1 MVSLVSLSHLL
12 IVEIFFLGWCNFYLF
27 LRWVCDFKEVEA
39 RSKAGYRR
47 VGLATDIC
55 ALTSEDCQKIRRYWE
70 FISLIL
76 PQRCKRGSISVV
88 RKLMSTY
95 GFFPILDRN
104 QIQNF
109 FFVLS
114 KKWSLIKLFGFNNS
128 MVLKFFFL
136 YNSTKYVNIP
146 FIYFLFIS
154 WYLKLSWLGG
164 VSGCQ
169 GFSRPTSKDR

>member
-1 MVSLVSLSHLL
+1 MA
-12 IVEIFFLGWCNFYLF
+12 I
-27 LRWVCDFKEVEA
+27 
-39 RSKAGYRR
+39 
-47 VGLATDIC
+47 DIC
-55 ALTSEDCQKIRRYWE
+55 ALTSEDCQKIYRYWE
-70 FISLIL
+70 FISVSSYHKDAKGDPFQL
-76 PQRCKRGSISVV
+76 

-104 QIQNF
+104 QNQNF

-114 KKWSLIKLFGFNNS
+114 KKWSLMKTIWFQQLNGIK
-128 MVLKFFFL
+128 KKKFL

-164 VSGCQ
+164 VSRCQ
-169 GFSRPTSKDR
+169 GFSLCRWCQNWHLVILW